1 MLVDEATIFVRSGFG
16 GVGIVSLLREKDRP
30 YAGPDGGD
38 GGRGGDVILVGDPH
52 LDTLI
57 EFAFKPHHFAENG
70 EKGGGKCCH
79 GKDAPDLRVRVPL
92 GSVIVDATTGEFV
105 ADITEPNQEVVVA
118 PGGKGG
124 FGNAHF
130 KTSTNQT
137 PNESH
142 PPGEAIERTL
152 HIELKLIADIGL
164 VGLPNAGKSTMLKAV
179 SRANPK
185 VAAYPFT
192 TLKPQLGLA
201 ELPGDRRLII
211 ADIPGLIEGASSGHG
226 LGHDF
231 LRHIER
237 TKAIV
242 HLVELEPLDGSDPA
256 ANYRTIRAELHAFST
271 ELAEKQEIVAFSK
284 ADLMDDDD
292 RVALVRRLSGE
303 IGIAKDEPYFVV
315 SGATGLGMRE
325 LLEACW
331 TLVKPEADTWRR
343 T

>member
-1 MLVDEATIFVRSGFG
+1 MLVDEATIFVRSGRG
-16 GVGIVSLLREKDRP
+16 GNGIVSLLREKDRP

-57 EFAFKPHHFAENG
+57 EFAFKPHHHAEHG
-70 EKGGGKCCH
+70 ESGSGKCCH

-92 GSVIVDATTGEFV
+92 GSVIVDVATGAFV
-105 ADITEPNQEVVVA
+105 ADITEAGQEVVVA
-118 PGGKGG
+118 EGGKGG

-137 PNESH
+137 PSESH
-142 PPGEAIERTL
+142 PAGESIDRTL
-152 HIELKLIADIGL
+152 HLELKLIADIGL
-164 VGLPNAGKSTMLKAV
+164 VGLPNAGKSTLLKAV

-201 ELPGDRRLII
+201 ELPGDRRLIV
-211 ADIPGLIEGASSGHG
+211 ADIPGLIEGASDGHG

-242 HLVELEPLDGSDPA
+242 HLVELAPIDGSDPV
-256 ANYRTIRAELHAFST
+256 ANYRAIRAELHAFST

-284 ADLMDDDD
+284 SDLLDEIECA
-292 RVALVRRLSGE
+292 ALVRRFSGA
-303 IGIAKDEPYFVV
+303 IGIAKDEPHFVV
-315 SGATGLGMRE
+315 SGATGSGIRE

-331 TLVKPEADTWRR
+331 TLVKPAENTWRR